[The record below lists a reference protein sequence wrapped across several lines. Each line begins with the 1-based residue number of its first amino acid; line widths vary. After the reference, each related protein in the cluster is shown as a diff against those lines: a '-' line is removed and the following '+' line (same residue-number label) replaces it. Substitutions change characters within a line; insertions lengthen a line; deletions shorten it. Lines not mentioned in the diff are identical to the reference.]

1 MLLHLVIGFSYG
13 KIIIPN
19 VLDIFGMCFNRLRGR
34 WSWMRSMAEWAMS
47 GRGRALAADVWRA
60 LALGTASVLGTAR
73 ALHACDA
80 VLQAGARRGGG
91 AALAANLFSSLL
103 IGVIGEQVIN
113 S

>member
-1 MLLHLVIGFSYG
+1 MLLL
-13 KIIIPN
+13 
-19 VLDIFGMCFNRLRGR
+19 IFVDFGSLIKTFGSLLQVHRSR

-103 IGVIGEQVIN
+103 IGVIGESRQ